1 MIKPLEIV
9 RRLLQSR
16 RLLRLTAFD
25 TTTAEGRSD
34 ERHRRMLFSTLASVA
49 AKLISISAALISVP
63 LTLHYLGAER
73 YGMWMTMSS
82 FIAILSFADLGMG
95 NGLLNLISS
104 ANGKDDRAAIQRY
117 VSSGFG
123 MLSLIAAV
131 ILAGFWISYSFVP
144 WERLFNVRSPLAEA
158 EAGPAIAVFAVCF
171 ALSIPAA
178 IVQKVQIGLQNS
190 FVASMWQGLGSLLAL
205 AGVLVATHLQLGL
218 PWLVFAFVGAPLV
231 AAIGNSLLYFTV
243 LHPDIAPTSAG
254 FSSSVAHSTARSG
267 LLFLLLQVVAAASFS
282 SDPLVISHLLGPAAV
297 AQYSV
302 PERMFSVIG
311 MVIAMGL
318 SPLWPAYGEAISRAD
333 HAWVKTAFIRSLS
346 IAMGMA
352 ATGAFLVALAGP
364 ALLRL
369 WVGPSIHATPLL
381 LIGFAIWKVIESGG
395 NSVAMLLNGAHVV
408 RFQLIVSTITG
419 VAVLALKF
427 LLVKHIGIPG
437 TVFATIT
444 GYLIF
449 SLVPNVI
456 KVRSILNSTP
466 DTES

>member
-1 MIKPLEIV
+1 MPLEIV

-49 AKLISISAALISVP
+49 AKLISISVALISVP

-218 PWLVFAFVGAPLV
+218 PWLVLAFVGAPLV

-243 LHPDIAPTSAG
+243 LHRDIAPTSAG

-352 ATGAFLVALAGP
+352 ATGAILVALAGP
-364 ALLRL
+364 TLLRL

-456 KVRSILNSTP
+456 KVRSILNSKP
-466 DTES
+466 DAEA